1 MDGEKVD
8 MECEGR
14 DEKKLDLCSALLA
27 RKDSG
32 RKSTFYM
39 RVCDRM
45 PTTFPIA
52 CLIVENITSL

>member
-1 MDGEKVD
+1 MD

-14 DEKKLDLCSALLA
+14 DEKKMDLCSALLA